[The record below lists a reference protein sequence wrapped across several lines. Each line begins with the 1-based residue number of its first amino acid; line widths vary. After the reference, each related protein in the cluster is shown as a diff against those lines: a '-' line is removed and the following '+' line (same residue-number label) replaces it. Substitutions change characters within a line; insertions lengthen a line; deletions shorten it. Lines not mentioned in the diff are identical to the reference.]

1 MNFVFPQPAV
11 VCGCVRNSVIKPG
24 PARRVDPGPGL
35 VRATQKTGARKKP
48 VKPSLTQ
55 PNPGETRT
63 IYTNS
68 PRENWESKRKAKF
81 LP

>member
-1 MNFVFPQPAV
+1 MSYRQ
-11 VCGCVRNSVIKPG
+11 CYKTRTG
-24 PARRVDPGPGL
+24 PGPGP
-35 VRATQKTGARKKP
+35 VRAAQKTGARKKP
-48 VKPSLTQ
+48 ARPGLTRVTR
-55 PNPGETRT
+55 PDPGETRT